1 MMRVKA
7 FVPGLCQWVFAMVL
21 IPFPG
26 AYAEEAIT
34 VKTWDFQDSTSGWQ
48 AVNDCRLTA
57 TREGL
62 KIESSGADPH
72 LVVPVSLPSGWNRI
86 SIEATCRGPVRGQ
99 VFWSTPSAGFSEN
112 QSAKFEELAGGKKL
126 KRVKL
131 DVFIRP
137 SEATREVRLD
147 PLDRAGEMWIHSM
160 TVTQEEPPT
169 QSATPVD
176 EVRLADGFEIELI
189 YNVPGDEQGSWVSL
203 TSDDQNRLIAS
214 DQYGKLYRITPPTID
229 GSGELKVELLD
240 VDMGMCQGLLC
251 AFDSLYA
258 VVNGNA
264 NQGAGLYRLRDTNG
278 DDQYDEVKRLRRFD
292 GGGEHG
298 PHAVILSP
306 DGKSLYVCGGNHTK
320 LPAPEKSLVPR
331 NWQEDQILPR
341 MWDAG
346 GHAVGIMAP
355 GGWICRTDPEGK
367 EWELVSS
374 GFRNEYDIAFS
385 PEGELFTYDA
395 DMEWDVGTPWY
406 RPTRVNHVTSGSEF
420 GWRSGTGKWPDF
432 YPDSLSSVVDIGPG
446 SPTGIVFGTGAA
458 FPEKYQRALF
468 ISDWSYGI
476 IYAVHMKEEGG
487 SFVGEAEQFCS
498 AAALQVSDMI
508 VGPDDGALYFTIG
521 GRRTQS
527 GLYRVTY
534 TGNES
539 TEAAPPR
546 ALGETHDLRRK
557 LEELHSQQSAE
568 VVKEAW
574 SHLSHPDRHVRFA
587 ARIALEHQPVNTWR
601 QRLNTQENVEA
612 IILSAIALA
621 RCGDPSDQPLVIE
634 SLARLEI
641 GSLSTEQKLGLIRA
655 YGLAMIRLGGP
666 TETMKDAIIRQLG
679 EAYPNSE
686 TRLNLELCRLL
697 VAANDATAAT
707 KTMELLENAPTQE
720 EQIHYA
726 LCLRSLEQGWN
737 PDLRTR
743 YFSWFNQAQS
753 LRGGNSFS
761 RFILNIRKEAMEQLD
776 DETRVQLK
784 EILEKQPEPADTL
797 VDLKARPFVKNW
809 TVQDLMAVAD
819 ETSGDRDLGRGER
832 VFATAQCFKCHR
844 FQGRGG
850 MVGPDLTAAGRR
862 FNTQNL
868 LESLVEPSKVISDQY
883 QATLFVLD
891 DGQQVAGRVVN
902 LNGENYLVQ
911 SDMLNPG
918 SLTAVNRQHVEEMAA
933 SAVSMMPE
941 GLLDTFS
948 QEEILDM
955 LAYIRSGVQVE
966 GDRPETD
973 SD

>member
-7 FVPGLCQWVFAMVL
+7 FVPGLCQWAFALVL
-21 IPFPG
+21 VPVLG
-26 AYAEEAIT
+26 AHAEDAIR

-48 AVNDCRLTA
+48 AANDCRLTA
-57 TREGL
+57 TQEGL
-62 KIESSGADPH
+62 KIESTGADPH
-72 LVVPVSLPSGWNRI
+72 LVVPVSLPAGWNRI
-86 SIEATCRGPVRGQ
+86 SIDATCRGPVRGQ

-112 QSAKFEELAGGKKL
+112 QSAKFEEVPGGKKL
-126 KRVKL
+126 KRIKL

-137 SEATREVRLD
+137 SEATKEVRLD
-147 PLDRAGEMWIHSM
+147 PLDRSGEIWIHSM

-169 QSATPVD
+169 QSATPVE
-176 EVRLADGFEIELI
+176 EVRLAEGFEIELI

-214 DQYGKLYRITPPTID
+214 DQYGKLYRITPPTLD

-278 DDQYDEVKRLRRFD
+278 DDQYDEVKQLRRFE

-320 LPAPEKSLVPR
+320 LPAPETSLVPR
-331 NWQEDQILPR
+331 NWQEDQVLPR

-367 EWELVSS
+367 AWELVSS

-476 IYAVHMKEEGG
+476 IYAVHMTEEGG

-508 VGPDDGALYFTIG
+508 VGPNDGALYFTIG

-534 TGNES
+534 AGNES
-539 TEAAPPR
+539 TAAVPPR
-546 ALGETHDLRRK
+546 TLGETHALRRK
-557 LEELHSQQSAE
+557 LEKLHSQQSPE

-574 SHLSHPDRHVRFA
+574 SYLSHPDRHVRFA
-587 ARIALEHQPVNTWR
+587 ARIALEHQPVDTWR
-601 QRLNTQENVEA
+601 QRLDTQEDVEA

-621 RCGDPSDQPLVIE
+621 RCGDPSDQPRVIE
-634 SLARLEI
+634 SLSRLDI

-655 YGLAMIRLGGP
+655 YGLAMTRLGGP
-666 TETMKDAIIRQLG
+666 TEPMKNAIVRQLS

-686 TRLNLELCRLL
+686 TRLNFELCRLL
-697 VAANDATAAT
+697 VAANDATAAA

-726 LCLRSLEQGWN
+726 LCLRALEQGWN
-737 PDLRTR
+737 ADLRAR

-797 VDLKARPFVKNW
+797 VDLKTRPFVKNW
-809 TVQDLMAVAD
+809 NVQDLMAVAD
-819 ETSGDRDLGRGER
+819 ANSGDRDLARGER

-902 LNGENYLVQ
+902 LNGDNYLVQ

-966 GDRPETD
+966 GDRPKTD